1 MFHNTDRVNIFGCPN
16 GKCTWPRFRSSA
28 RGGTVRLDGR
38 LVYGDGTFHG
48 GDIDAFKRSQDGLI
62 VADEMAS
69 VCGGI
74 EAFKAR

>member
-1 MFHNTDRVNIFGCPN
+1 MRVSLSLPFLACVACSTPPTADPAAVVGVLEGQREAWN
-16 GKCTWPRFRSSA
+16 R
-28 RGGTVRLDGR
+28 
-38 LVYGDGTFHG
+38 